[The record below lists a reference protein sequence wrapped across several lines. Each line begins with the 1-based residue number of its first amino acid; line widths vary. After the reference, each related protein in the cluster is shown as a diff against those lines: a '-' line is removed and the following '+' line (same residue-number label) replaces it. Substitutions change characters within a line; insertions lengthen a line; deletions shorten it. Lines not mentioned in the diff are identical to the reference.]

1 MSYQIIRKFEYQVRV
16 RTSSTAA
23 ESILL
28 VGYGIGRRPRWLG
41 RLSSYLLKSFLEF
54 NSHRV
59 HIHVG
64 TFSCIKQWISGK
76 RESVS
81 GQHSMKIDEQ
91 WEC

>member
-1 MSYQIIRKFEYQVRV
+1 MSYQIVKKYAYQVRV
-16 RTSSTAA
+16 RTSSTAV
-23 ESILL
+23 ECILL

-41 RLSSYLLKSFLEF
+41 RLSSYLLKSFRGF
-54 NSHRV
+54 NYHRV

-81 GQHSMKIDEQ
+81 EQHSMKIDEQ